1 VRTEPALRQSPGKR
15 TRTAQCED
23 RFEATIDEQ
32 MMPAFKATAERLKA
46 LCKWK

>member
-1 VRTEPALRQSPGKR
+1 LRQER
-15 TRTAQCED
+15 RARQCAIAHKASRAAA

-32 MMPAFKATAERLKA
+32 MMPAFKATAEQLKA